1 MQELVTQVL
10 QQVKGGL
17 FLIKKYIMWF
27 KCLDEEGNYISSVDG
42 SPKNLLISEYA
53 LYTPEGINVGWTEFT
68 HISDAMVYFKIFP
81 KPISD
86 EV

>member
-1 MQELVTQVL
+1 MGSIADKLNKVITTKEAIRTSIAN
-10 QQVKGGL
+10 KG
-17 FLIKKYIMWF
+17 
-27 KCLDEEGNYISSVDG
+27 V
-42 SPKNLLISEYA
+42 PISEYA
-53 LYTPEGINVGWTEFT
+53 SYTPEGINVGWTEFT